1 MPSFDIVSEIKKY
14 ELQNA
19 VENANRELQT
29 RYDFRNTDASFTL
42 NKQDCIVKL
51 EADEEFQIQQMDEI
65 FTSKLVKRNIE
76 ITAAEFGE
84 ITRSGKKSIQEVK
97 FKNGIDKELGK
108 KIVKLI
114 KDAKIKVDA
123 KMNDDTVRVTGKK
136 KDDLQAV
143 IALCRNAQL
152 GQPLQYQ
159 NFKA

>member
-1 MPSFDIVSEIKKY
+1 MPSFDIVSEIKKD

-19 VENANRELQT
+19 VDNANRELQT
-29 RYDFRNTDASFTL
+29 RYDFRNTDAKFEL
-42 NKQDCIVKL
+42 NKNECLVKL
-51 EADEEFQIQQMDEI
+51 EADEEFQIQQMDDI
-65 FTSKLVKRNIE
+65 LTSKLVKRNIE
-76 ITAAEFGE
+76 VTAAEFGE
-84 ITRSGKKSIQEVK
+84 INRSGKKSIQEVK

-143 IALCRNAQL
+143 ISLVRGADL

-159 NFKA
+159 NFRD